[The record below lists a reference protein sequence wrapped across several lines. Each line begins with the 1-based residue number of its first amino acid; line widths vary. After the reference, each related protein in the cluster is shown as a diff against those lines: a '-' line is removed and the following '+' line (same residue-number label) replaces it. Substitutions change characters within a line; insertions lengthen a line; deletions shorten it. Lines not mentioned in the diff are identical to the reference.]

1 MPRMLSHTLERVL
14 SLCVCKVGA
23 FDRERLLALAAIV
36 EAAPL
41 TRLALVKVFLSHP
54 ILTPPPVPPPLVKAF
69 CLTPGVPH
77 ICHAFHSRLISADV
91 FFN

>member
-54 ILTPPPVPPPLVKAF
+54 RCPAYM
-69 CLTPGVPH
+69 
-77 ICHAFHSRLISADV
+77 SRLPFSPYLSGCILQLT
-91 FFN
+91 N

>member
-41 TRLALVKVFLSHP
+41 TRLALVK
-54 ILTPPPVPPPLVKAF
+54 AF

-77 ICHAFHSRLISADV
+77 ICHTFHSRLISADV